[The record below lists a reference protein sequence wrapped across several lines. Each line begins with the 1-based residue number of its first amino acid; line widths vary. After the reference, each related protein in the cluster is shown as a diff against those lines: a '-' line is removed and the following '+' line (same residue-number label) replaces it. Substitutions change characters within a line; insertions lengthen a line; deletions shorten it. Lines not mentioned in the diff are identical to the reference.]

1 MHGYLVLVDGA
12 RYAAQAETAA
22 QAQQRVRDALGPLGE
37 RVDAVRKLTED
48 ELQVLQLNPG
58 DVRPYPA
65 EHG

>member
-12 RYAAQAETAA
+12 RYAAQAETPG
-22 QAQQRVRDALGPLGE
+22 QAEQRVRDALGPVG
-37 RVDAVRKLTED
+37 RVDAVRKLTEA

-58 DVRPYPA
+58 DVRLYPA